1 MLMSPEEET
10 LAFSNNNEC
19 YCIPDFGS
27 LSLNAL
33 YLVNRGYPYR
43 ESASKILGRLMN
55 EFGAPG
61 SLIAE
66 KKEAA
71 ENTKT
76 EFFITTSGGPQK

>member
-10 LAFSNNNEC
+10 LAFSSKNEC

>member
-10 LAFSNNNEC
+10 LAFSSKNEC

-33 YLVNRGYPYR
+33 YPACHGYPYR

-61 SLIAE
+61 SLIVE
-66 KKEAA
+66 KREAA
-71 ENTKT
+71 ENTKA
-76 EFFITTSGGPQK
+76 EFLITTSGDLQK